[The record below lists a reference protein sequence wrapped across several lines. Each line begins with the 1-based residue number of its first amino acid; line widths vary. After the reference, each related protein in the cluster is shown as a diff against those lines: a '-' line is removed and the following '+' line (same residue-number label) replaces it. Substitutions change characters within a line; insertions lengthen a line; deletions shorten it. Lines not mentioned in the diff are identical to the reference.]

1 MSKERDMR
9 RTDWKRITKRR
20 YVSRGEADIFGSA
33 GRISLTLIDEVTGP
47 LTVHYHSRDVLIADA
62 GYSWLQAAVPG
73 ARWWLTAMF
82 DECDRLI
89 QIYFDIT
96 GGSRFDDPENPT
108 FEDMYLDI
116 VVSADGSIEVVD
128 RDELDEALQSG
139 AITVLQ
145 HGEAIEA
152 CEKLEKFLR
161 ENSHRRPGLV
171 QRHTAEAE
179 KRNAG
184 IIPKRGRSSRSFS
197 LFWVVKKL
205 TLRET
210 PGGSVLLSRSYR
222 RAW

>member
-20 YVSRGEADIFGSA
+20 YFSREEADIFGSA

-47 LTVHYHSRDVLIADA
+47 LTVHYKSRAVLIADA
-62 GYSWLQAAVPG
+62 GYSWFQAAVPG

-145 HGEAIEA
+145 HREAIEA
-152 CEKLEKFLR
+152 CEKLERFLR
-161 ENSHRRPGLV
+161 ENTTAVLDWCSAM
-171 QRHTAEAE
+171 QRKL
-179 KRNAG
+179 KREM
-184 IIPKRGRSSRSFS
+184 P
-197 LFWVVKKL
+197 V
-205 TLRET
+205 
-210 PGGSVLLSRSYR
+210 
-222 RAW
+222 

>member
-1 MSKERDMR
+1 M
-9 RTDWKRITKRR
+9 
-20 YVSRGEADIFGSA
+20 
-33 GRISLTLIDEVTGP
+33 TGP
-47 LTVHYHSRDVLIADA
+47 LTVHYHSRGVLIADA
-62 GYSWLQAAVPG
+62 GYSWFQAAVPG

-145 HGEAIEA
+145 HREAIEA

-161 ENSHRRPGLV
+161 ENSTAVLDWCSAM
-171 QRHTAEAE
+171 QRKL
-179 KRNAG
+179 KREM
-184 IIPKRGRSSRSFS
+184 P
-197 LFWVVKKL
+197 V
-205 TLRET
+205 
-210 PGGSVLLSRSYR
+210 
-222 RAW
+222 

>member
-33 GRISLTLIDEVTGP
+33 GQISLTLIDEVTGP
-47 LTVHYHSRDVLIADA
+47 LTVHYHSRAVLIADA
-62 GYSWLQAAVPG
+62 GYSWFQAAVPG

-116 VVSADGSIEVVD
+116 ADGSIEVVD

-139 AITVLQ
+139 TITVLQ
-145 HGEAIEA
+145 HREAIEA

-161 ENSHRRPGLV
+161 ENSTAVLDWCSAM
-171 QRHTAEAE
+171 QRELKSE
-179 KRNAG
+179 M
-184 IIPKRGRSSRSFS
+184 P
-197 LFWVVKKL
+197 
-205 TLRET
+205 E
-210 PGGSVLLSRSYR
+210 
-222 RAW
+222 

>member
-20 YVSRGEADIFGSA
+20 YFSREEADIFGSA

-47 LTVHYHSRDVLIADA
+47 LTVHYKSRAVLIADA
-62 GYSWLQAAVPG
+62 GYSWFQAAVPG

-139 AITVLQ
+139 AIVRVGSNLPVKVDCRLISATN
-145 HGEAIEA
+145 
-152 CEKLEKFLR
+152 R
-161 ENSHRRPGLV
+161 GLV
-171 QRHTAEAE
+171 QRHAAEAE

-184 IIPKRGRSSRSFS
+184 MIPKRGRSSRSFS

-205 TLRET
+205 TLREF
-210 PGGSVLLSRSYR
+210 PGGSVLVSRSYR
-222 RAW
+222 RA

>member
-20 YVSRGEADIFGSA
+20 YVSRGEANIFGSA

-47 LTVHYHSRDVLIADA
+47 LTVHYHSRAVLIAEA

-96 GGSRFDDPENPT
+96 AGSRFDDPENPT

-145 HGEAIEA
+145 HEEAIEA

-161 ENSHRRPGLV
+161 ENSTAVLDWCSAM
-171 QRHTAEAE
+171 QRKL
-179 KRNAG
+179 KREM
-184 IIPKRGRSSRSFS
+184 P
-197 LFWVVKKL
+197 V
-205 TLRET
+205 
-210 PGGSVLLSRSYR
+210 
-222 RAW
+222 

>member
-47 LTVHYHSRDVLIADA
+47 LTVHYKSRAVLIADA
-62 GYSWLQAAVPG
+62 GYSWFQAAVPG

-82 DECDRLI
+82 DERDRII

-116 VVSADGSIEVVD
+116 VVSAEGSIEVVD

-139 AITVLQ
+139 AITV
-145 HGEAIEA
+145 
-152 CEKLEKFLR
+152 
-161 ENSHRRPGLV
+161 
-171 QRHTAEAE
+171 
-179 KRNAG
+179 
-184 IIPKRGRSSRSFS
+184 
-197 LFWVVKKL
+197 
-205 TLRET
+205 
-210 PGGSVLLSRSYR
+210 
-222 RAW
+222 

>member
-47 LTVHYHSRDVLIADA
+47 LTVHYHSRDVLIAEA

-73 ARWWLTAMF
+73 AHWWLTAMF

-128 RDELDEALQSG
+128 RDELDETLQSG

-145 HGEAIEA
+145 HREAIEA

-161 ENSHRRPGLV
+161 ENSTAVLDWCSAM
-171 QRHTAEAE
+171 QRKL
-179 KRNAG
+179 KREM
-184 IIPKRGRSSRSFS
+184 P
-197 LFWVVKKL
+197 V
-205 TLRET
+205 
-210 PGGSVLLSRSYR
+210 
-222 RAW
+222 